1 MNQQLCQIEPNMVG
15 YGSIRASERL
25 ADPVFDLVRRAKL
38 GDEQSLAQLAQQA
51 RVRLRTYVYRLTQK
65 EDVAQEI
72 VQESLLEMCN
82 INVLGKLKKNDR
94 FWPWLYG
101 IAINKLRH
109 HHRTERT
116 QRKMAISSLKHK
128 GDLKDRQD
136 GLERLVSKELKQIV
150 SSAMQKLK
158 TRHKAVLV
166 MRCYDEMKYAEIAE
180 SMGCSEFSTRMLF
193 MRAKK
198 ALQKELSRNGF
209 GKGSLLAA
217 LILFGKMTAPSEA
230 AAAQVTVTAAATK
243 VGLLA
248 GIAGLATTKT
258 AIVSLTA
265 AGVLTTGT
273 IVTKSLVERHPPSTG
288 QFGQI
293 STSLIETSDSAEEY
307 WYYFPQ
313 GPDESMMLRAK
324 SGAAGA
330 KPYSQVLQN
339 DRANYYYHNDTVHI
353 NNYRLWAGDLSVL
366 KLPTDDPKLIDF
378 LCQVE
383 GSKNTMKH
391 ISALGRGL
399 LVIAARGDN
408 TNPDVTGVSQPWLIR
423 HYNVLDED
431 YFQGDWPATTKIID
445 NRDAMHKRGWTYFR
459 VTGQLKGREIGG
471 TGRVPFVY
479 LTSRKYSPWLKLQV
493 GSLEIVDTFKEA
505 YLHRMEHDK
514 FETYKGGSFF
524 RGLARPWM
532 GLHTIDTVR
541 RDAAEQNIWFETKY
555 TPDSKFAE
563 VELLGKEG
571 DKIIYKID
579 METDVIDEIAFST
592 DKGDIGYLKFSYLQS
607 VDGAGEEFVNPAGTR
622 RYATGGF
629 PKRSQGP
636 LWLVQLVEGSLE

>member
-1 MNQQLCQIEPNMVG
+1 MVG

-38 GDEQSLAQLAQQA
+38 GDKQSLGQLAQQA
-51 RVRLRTYVYRLTQK
+51 KVRLQTYVYRLTQR

-72 VQESLLEMCN
+72 VQESLLEMC
-82 INVLGKLKKNDR
+82 NVLGKLKKNDR

-101 IAINKLRH
+101 IAVNKLRH
-109 HHRTERT
+109 HNRTERT
-116 QRKMAISSLKHK
+116 QRKMAISSIKRN
-128 GDLKDRQD
+128 GTAEERQD

-150 SSAMQKLK
+150 SSAMAKLK

-166 MRCYDEMKYAEIAE
+166 MRCYDEMKYSEIAE

-230 AAAQVTVTAAATK
+230 AAAKVTVTAAAMK

-248 GIAGLATTKT
+248 GVAGLATTKT

-273 IVTKSLVERHPPSTG
+273 IVTKSLVESHQTSTD

-293 STSLIETSDSAEEY
+293 SASLIDTSDSAEQY

-313 GPDESMMLRAK
+313 GPDEPMMLRAK
-324 SGAAGA
+324 SNAAGA

-339 DRANYYYHNDTVHI
+339 DRANYYYHDDTVYI

-366 KLPTDDPKLIDF
+366 KLPTDDPALIDF
-378 LCQVE
+378 LCRVE

-391 ISALGRGL
+391 VSAPGRGL

-408 TNPDVTGVSQPWLIR
+408 TNPDVAGMGQPWLIR

-431 YFQGDWPATTKIID
+431 YFQSDWPATTKIID

-459 VTGQLKGREIGG
+459 VTGQLNGREISG
-471 TGRVPFVY
+471 TGRIPFVY
-479 LTSRKYSPWLKLQV
+479 LTSRKYSPWLRLLVTAERAGAGQV
-493 GSLEIVDTFKEA
+493 GSLEIVDTFKGA
-505 YLHRMEHDK
+505 YLHRMEQNK

-524 RGLARPWM
+524 NGLARPWM

-555 TPDSKFAE
+555 IPDSKVAE
-563 VELLGKEG
+563 VDLLGKDG

-607 VDGAGEEFVNPAGTR
+607 VDGAGEEFVNPAGAR
-622 RYATGGF
+622 RYATRGF
-629 PKRSQGP
+629 PKISQGP